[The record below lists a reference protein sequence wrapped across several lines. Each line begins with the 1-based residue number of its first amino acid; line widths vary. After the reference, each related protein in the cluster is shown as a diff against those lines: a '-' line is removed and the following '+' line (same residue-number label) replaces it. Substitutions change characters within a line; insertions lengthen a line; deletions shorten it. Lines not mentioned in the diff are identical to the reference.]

1 MAKIDRL
8 GWAAGITF
16 ISQGVR
22 IGVRVNKPE
31 VLESLVERLPAGW
44 KPTKQTVVEQLYSLK
59 VGGVGARP
67 HIRQFNLLYGNV
79 NKLARTMSLDEVFE
93 AFQKDLQHA
102 VPVLAKHKVFVRA
115 GVVGWQGRAI
125 LIAGKEQS
133 GKTRLV
139 KELVKAGATYYSD
152 EYAMLDSKGRV
163 HPYGGLLDEFEDVQL
178 GKKPLPVGTILVTG
192 YKEGGRFRPR
202 KLSEGQAALELLAQT
217 PATRRMPQTAL
228 PFVQK
233 AVAEAQAFK
242 GVRGEASELVEYL
255 LGSKTK

>member
-8 GWAAGITF
+8 GWAAGISF
-16 ISQGVR
+16 LSHGVR

-44 KPTKQTVVEQLYSLK
+44 KPAKYKVVEQLYSLK

-67 HIRQFNLLYGNV
+67 HIRQFNLLYGNL

-125 LIAGKEQS
+125 LIAGEDQS
-133 GKTRLV
+133 GKSRLV

-152 EYAMLDSKGRV
+152 EYAMLDAKGRV
-163 HPYGGLLDEFEDVQL
+163 HPYLGLLDEFEDAQI
-178 GKKPLPVGTILVTG
+178 GKKPLPVGTLIVTS
-192 YKEGGRFRPR
+192 YKEGARFRPR

-217 PATRRMPQTAL
+217 SATRRIPQTAL
-228 PFVQK
+228 TFVQK

-242 GVRGEASELVEYL
+242 GIRGEANELVEYL
-255 LGSKTK
+255 FRRL